1 MLVKLRQ
8 TSSLPSIGVFALLT
22 GLVCLFFWKILL
34 LPEGFYIPYDLHDF
48 HYSLA
53 HEIFAALQHG
63 DFPLWDPY
71 VYAGMPLAGN
81 IQAQLFYLPT
91 LLVLKLSDWIYGAFP
106 YRMLE
111 YQVVA
116 HYLLAALGAYV
127 LTRSFALSR
136 PSALMSAVVYTFGG
150 FFASQTQHLG
160 LINGAAWVPWLFCC
174 FKRFFESE
182 CWIFVVLA
190 GGCLA
195 MIIFAGFPAL
205 IVASTLYLGILGL
218 ILFAIRLR
226 SRGWKPAASIL
237 VGLLAIVVLAT
248 SLTAVQLLPA
258 TELSRHS
265 VASEE
270 HATVGLGGMPYESLL
285 TLFLPRAFG
294 LGTSQYWGNESLWLA
309 YPYVGIAP
317 LLLAAIS
324 LLLVRRAESFLVFAL
339 TAFSLLWFLGENF
352 SLSGWVWLL
361 VPASFR
367 GAIYAFCGKLFFD
380 LGVALL
386 AAFGL
391 EAMSQPLAK
400 AEDRAGL
407 KTLLK
412 ILAGSTA
419 AVFLLG
425 LLVHT
430 EAAYFEYGRSERG
443 RLIMLSQALN
453 ALVVLLLLCG
463 TVLYWRWFGRMKGS
477 AVAWT
482 LLLITVT
489 DLFSFGSGATFNTM
503 RGYWGDYLSRGN
515 PLTFLKSDPDYQ
527 HGAHMRIESR
537 TASRV
542 WCTAARL
549 WQLENANGDDPLLL
563 RDYWHYRR
571 QHSGIDGS
579 RRFVLNETSS
589 RWLDLLGVKYVV
601 TTEDIPGF
609 KPPDEFR
616 LVEHGLHRVYL
627 NPDFLPRAFLVGRIV
642 TEDDRERALQRLVSP
657 DFSPRDSV
665 VVERS
670 ELPKL
675 GNSILGKTN
684 PSGSVRILSHSADE
698 IALSV
703 DGLVEN
709 VLVLNEIFYPGW
721 RAYVDGRPEQIA
733 RVNAIFRGIGVP
745 AGKHHVLFRYE
756 PKSLYF
762 GAWISGITLATI
774 GAMAGLRWR
783 RKPAPTADDE
793 LRVSE

>member
-1 MLVKLRQ
+1 
-8 TSSLPSIGVFALLT
+8 
-22 GLVCLFFWKILL
+22 
-34 LPEGFYIPYDLHDF
+34 
-48 HYSLA
+48 
-53 HEIFAALQHG
+53 
-63 DFPLWDPY
+63 
-71 VYAGMPLAGN
+71 
-81 IQAQLFYLPT
+81 
-91 LLVLKLSDWIYGAFP
+91 
-106 YRMLE
+106 
-111 YQVVA
+111 
-116 HYLLAALGAYV
+116 
-127 LTRSFALSR
+127 
-136 PSALMSAVVYTFGG
+136 
-150 FFASQTQHLG
+150 
-160 LINGAAWVPWLFCC
+160 
-174 FKRFFESE
+174 
-182 CWIFVVLA
+182 
-190 GGCLA
+190 
-195 MIIFAGFPAL
+195 
-205 IVASTLYLGILGL
+205 
-218 ILFAIRLR
+218 
-226 SRGWKPAASIL
+226 
-237 VGLLAIVVLAT
+237 
-248 SLTAVQLLPA
+248 
-258 TELSRHS
+258 
-265 VASEE
+265 
-270 HATVGLGGMPYESLL
+270 
-285 TLFLPRAFG
+285 
-294 LGTSQYWGNESLWLA
+294 
-309 YPYVGIAP
+309 
-317 LLLAAIS
+317 
-324 LLLVRRAESFLVFAL
+324 
-339 TAFSLLWFLGENF
+339 
-352 SLSGWVWLL
+352 
-361 VPASFR
+361 
-367 GAIYAFCGKLFFD
+367 
-380 LGVALL
+380 
-386 AAFGL
+386 
-391 EAMSQPLAK
+391 
-400 AEDRAGL
+400 
-407 KTLLK
+407 
-412 ILAGSTA
+412 
-419 AVFLLG
+419 
-425 LLVHT
+425 
-430 EAAYFEYGRSERG
+430 
-443 RLIMLSQALN
+443 
-453 ALVVLLLLCG
+453 
-463 TVLYWRWFGRMKGS
+463 
-477 AVAWT
+477 
-482 LLLITVT
+482 
-489 DLFSFGSGATFNTM
+489 M

-627 NPDFLPRAFLVGRIV
+627 NPGFLPRAFLVGRIV

-762 GAWISGITLATI
+762 GAWISGITLVAI

-783 RKPAPTADDE
+783 RKPAPNCG
-793 LRVSE
+793 